1 MFSSINNDLNGI
13 RFLCWVYPG
22 AWGRWECTS
31 FSDLLGLLNRPIG
44 CFGKLIVALVY
55 GMANI
60 NAGVLTCQEKNIL
73 FEK

>member
-1 MFSSINNDLNGI
+1 MTYGF
-13 RFLCWVYPG
+13 
-22 AWGRWECTS
+22 
-31 FSDLLGLLNRPIG
+31 LLGVFWDLGTLGVHLLFLIFLGLQNRPIG
-44 CFGKLIVALVY
+44 CFGKFIVVLVY